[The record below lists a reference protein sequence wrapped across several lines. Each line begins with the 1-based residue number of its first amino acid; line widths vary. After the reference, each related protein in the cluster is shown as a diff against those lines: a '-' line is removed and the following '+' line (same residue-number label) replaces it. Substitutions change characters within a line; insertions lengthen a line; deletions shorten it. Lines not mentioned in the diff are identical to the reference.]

1 MIKLGILDFDTSHV
15 VEFSSRIN
23 HIDQPEDQWVDGAKV
38 VVACTGDSKV
48 SPERIPMFTE
58 KLKKFGIPIVDKPED
73 MIGKVDAMLIE
84 SMDGSVHVERTK
96 PFLEAGIPC
105 FVDKPFACS
114 TADAKAMIDL
124 AAKKKTMIWSSS
136 SLRYAPEIVAYM
148 ADEKHGP
155 VNGCVAYGPGTEHDR
170 NPGLFHYGT
179 HTAEILYTVMGP
191 GCDRVICTYEKGV
204 TVATGHWK
212 DGRVA
217 TARCFRGAKKIE
229 YGFTAFADQGVTHV
243 PLGTTV
249 IFRELMNKV
258 IDSFKTGK
266 PALDPLVTLE
276 MVAFMEAANKS
287 GANHSAPVAVKL

>member
-38 VVACTGDSKV
+38 VIACTGGSKV

-58 KLKKFGIPIVDKPED
+58 KLKKYGIPIVEKPLD

-84 SMDGSVHVERTK
+84 SMDGSVHVERTR

-114 TADAKAMIDL
+114 SADAKAMIEL

-136 SLRYAPEIVAYM
+136 ALRFAPEIVEYL
-148 ADEKHGP
+148 ADEKHGA
-155 VNGCVAYGPGTEHDR
+155 VHGCIAYGPGTEHDR
-170 NPGLFHYGT
+170 NPGMFHYGT

-191 GCDRVICTYEKGV
+191 GCDRVICTYEKDV

-212 DGRVA
+212 DGREA
-217 TARCFRGAKKIE
+217 TARCFRGSSKLE
-229 YGFTAFADQGVTHV
+229 YGLTAFAEKGVTNV
-243 PLGTTV
+243 PLGVKV
-249 IFRELMNKV
+249 IFRELMKKV
-258 IDSFKTGK
+258 IASFASGK
-266 PALDPLVTLE
+266 PALDPQVTLE

-287 GANHSAPVAVKL
+287 GANHSASVTIKL